1 MARTRWNSP
10 GEVPWRSQR
19 TAEML
24 KQFDFCWTPTPGGR
38 IEIWRSARK
47 PNFGIGKRPGKA
59 ALQSSAS
66 NFLPSCHL
74 LLPCLSSNLSH
85 YKPFLHVLLCR
96 NGGESFDDL
105 NELLSS
111 RKIRYWHE
119 QVGCDWGRL
128 CTGSLSD
135 CTFCRLYMRL
145 TARFLDLSC
154 QHGVECLWR
163 ASFEERQLQIC
174 RSKWKGGACRD
185 LSAARN
191 WRCLARDSLA
201 QRCSV
206 RFQRIRRAA
215 EFVESDDFGT
225 SLPND
230 W

>member
-1 MARTRWNSP
+1 MILHGQDARTRWNSP
-10 GEVPWRSQR
+10 GEVPWRSR

-38 IEIWRSARK
+38 IEK
-47 PNFGIGKRPGKA
+47 DLGKQLCK
-59 ALQSSAS
+59 ALQVT
-66 NFLPSCHL
+66 FCPHVIFCCHAC
-74 LLPCLSSNLSH
+74 PQTCRITNLSYTSFCVETVANH
-85 YKPFLHVLLCR
+85 STIWMSCFQVER
-96 NGGESFDDL
+96 SGNGTH
-105 NELLSS
+105 
-111 RKIRYWHE
+111 K

-135 CTFCRLYMRL
+135 CTFCRLYTRL